1 MYEFLDEMNTTARFF
16 TAISK
21 KLLVASREPVL
32 SIYYYCTCD
41 SGQIRKE
48 RQDTVRQTRK
58 QGQEDEKHFTRFIT
72 KRCFAS
78 VFNGPP
84 ASKLSAKVVTPRLPI
99 LSVSSSSCGF
109 ILVFPAVATA
119 ARFSHYF
126 PFSFILPRLLIPRAE
141 KRPSRKETGKSSFLL
156 CYSTHENSL

>member
-1 MYEFLDEMNTTARFF
+1 M
-16 TAISK
+16 
-21 KLLVASREPVL
+21 
-32 SIYYYCTCD
+32 
-41 SGQIRKE
+41 
-48 RQDTVRQTRK
+48 RQTRK

-141 KRPSRKETGKSSFLL
+141 KRPSRKETRERVPSFYAIRHTRTRSDISPLHRYVYQRQAHQRKCSICDIL
-156 CYSTHENSL
+156 QAFTKY